1 MGTGRKAEKE
11 RGIQVIGSTDM
22 TWQYQRYTKNLRHLQ
37 NGPAKFGLNLL
48 LIIFLF
54 SQVQV

>member
-1 MGTGRKAEKE
+1 
-11 RGIQVIGSTDM
+11 M
-22 TWQYQRYTKNLRHLQ
+22 TWQYQRYTKNLRYLQ

-54 SQVQV
+54 SEAQV